1 MKNVVKHLVLASAP
15 LLLLIGDAAA
25 ETCGGRF
32 GPCQVPEPS
41 TPALFIGAL
50 GVIALVAKIRNKK

>member
-1 MKNVVKHLVLASAP
+1 MKNLVKHLIVAGAP

-25 ETCGGRF
+25 ENCGGRF
-32 GPCQVPEPS
+32 GPCQVPEPG

-50 GVIALVAKIRNKK
+50 GVIALVAKFRKK

>member
-1 MKNVVKHLVLASAP
+1 MKNLAQRLFVAGTP
-15 LLLLIGDAAA
+15 LLLLTGDAAA

-32 GPCQVPEPS
+32 APCKVPEPS

-50 GVIALVAKIRNKK
+50 GVIALVAKFRKK